1 MVTAGLAYPAQGHV
15 TFEDV
20 AVYFSQEEWGL
31 LDEAQRCLYHTVMLE
46 TLALIA
52 SLDSSV
58 LCSPTLGIKLP
69 PCSRTGLPPQSPRHP
84 TPQCAQ
90 NTEVVMWRKDGG
102 LRRPLPSQQQIY
114 SRSWH

>member
-52 SLDSSV
+52 SLEEQKQAKAF
-58 LCSPTLGIKLP
+58 LH
-69 PCSRTGLPPQSPRHP
+69 SRHQEHF
-84 TPQCAQ
+84 
-90 NTEVVMWRKDGG
+90 
-102 LRRPLPSQQQIY
+102 SQV
-114 SRSWH
+114 